1 MAQKKKEFNREI
13 FDKVVKNLHD
23 NSVSSNAELYKKF
36 GSSKDGLSEAQAQK
50 NIEKYGRNESSE
62 KKDPP
67 IIVQYLKAFANAF
80 VFVLIL
86 IGIVTY
92 LTSAC
97 WLFVPPSQQ
106 SWSGVWIIIVLV
118 FASGTITFVQEYK
131 SGKAAAALHNMIK
144 TTCKVKRAGKDFT
157 QIDMKEL
164 AVGDIVKLTTGD
176 VIPADIK
183 LIEVK
188 DLFVSQSA
196 LTGESEPVEKCEVN
210 KSESTEVGEYTDLCL
225 LGTNVV
231 SGVATGIVVGTGKN
245 TYFGAMQSSLEE
257 AEEKTS
263 FEKSVDNVAKML
275 LVFMCVMVPIVFVLD
290 FYQTRSLLDSLM
302 FATSTAIGLT
312 PVMLPTIVSE
322 NLAKGAVMM
331 AKKKTVVKK
340 ISAIQNIGSMEILC
354 TDKTGTLTDDKII
367 VEHYMNIDGKDDNR
381 VLKYGYLNSS
391 MQSGLQNVIDHA
403 IIEKGKEKEFNKL
416 ENQYTRYDD
425 IAFDFNRRRMS
436 VIVDDEETG
445 LAQII
450 TKGALEEMLA
460 VSKFAEVN
468 GRVVE
473 ITKELEDK
481 IRYEVKKLNA
491 QGMRVIG
498 VSRKGSQPKDK
509 KFGVSDENEMT
520 LIGFIGFL
528 DPPKE
533 SAKAAIEALNYYG
546 VDVKVLTGDNEIVT
560 KKVCEQVGL
569 EITNIVLGPEIEK
582 LSDDELFKLAMRTN
596 VFAKLNPLQ
605 KARIVRVLKNGD
617 KIVGFMGDGINDAIA
632 LKESDVGISVDTA
645 VDIAKD
651 SADVILLEKDLMVL
665 KDGIIEGRK
674 IFANTTKYLK
684 ITASSNYGNA
694 ISVLLAG
701 IFIPFVP
708 MLPIELLIQNLVYDI
723 TQVVIPWDN
732 VDEELILRPRK
743 WNARDIGKFMIV
755 FGPTNSIFDMCTFLI
770 MWFGYHATGTT
781 AYSQQLFQTGW
792 FMEGFITQVLV
803 LYMLRTEKV
812 PFIQSNPSWQLNI
825 SIILSLIVGLALPYT
840 FFGRAVGMVYIN
852 PLYFIFLFLVIV
864 FYFIVSQLAKIIY
877 MKRFDKLL

>member
-1 MAQKKKEFNREI
+1 M
-13 FDKVVKNLHD
+13 
-23 NSVSSNAELYKKF
+23 
-36 GSSKDGLSEAQAQK
+36 
-50 NIEKYGRNESSE
+50 
-62 KKDPP
+62 
-67 IIVQYLKAFANAF
+67 
-80 VFVLIL
+80 
-86 IGIVTY
+86 
-92 LTSAC
+92 
-97 WLFVPPSQQ
+97 
-106 SWSGVWIIIVLV
+106 
-118 FASGTITFVQEYK
+118 
-131 SGKAAAALHNMIK
+131 
-144 TTCKVKRAGKDFT
+144 
-157 QIDMKEL
+157 
-164 AVGDIVKLTTGD
+164 
-176 VIPADIK
+176 
-183 LIEVK
+183 
-188 DLFVSQSA
+188 
-196 LTGESEPVEKCEVN
+196 
-210 KSESTEVGEYTDLCL
+210 
-225 LGTNVV
+225 
-231 SGVATGIVVGTGKN
+231 
-245 TYFGAMQSSLEE
+245 
-257 AEEKTS
+257 
-263 FEKSVDNVAKML
+263 
-275 LVFMCVMVPIVFVLD
+275 
-290 FYQTRSLLDSLM
+290 DSY
-302 FATSTAIGLT
+302 S
-312 PVMLPTIVSE
+312 
-322 NLAKGAVMM
+322 
-331 AKKKTVVKK
+331 
-340 ISAIQNIGSMEILC
+340 
-354 TDKTGTLTDDKII
+354 
-367 VEHYMNIDGKDDNR
+367 
-381 VLKYGYLNSS
+381 
-391 MQSGLQNVIDHA
+391 
-403 IIEKGKEKEFNKL
+403 
-416 ENQYTRYDD
+416 
-425 IAFDFNRRRMS
+425 
-436 VIVDDEETG
+436 
-445 LAQII
+445 
-450 TKGALEEMLA
+450 
-460 VSKFAEVN
+460 
-468 GRVVE
+468 
-473 ITKELEDK
+473 
-481 IRYEVKKLNA
+481 
-491 QGMRVIG
+491 
-498 VSRKGSQPKDK
+498 
-509 KFGVSDENEMT
+509 
-520 LIGFIGFL
+520 
-528 DPPKE
+528 PKE

-864 FYFIVSQLAKIIY
+864 FYFIVSQLAKVIY
-877 MKRFDKLL
+877 MKRFEKLL